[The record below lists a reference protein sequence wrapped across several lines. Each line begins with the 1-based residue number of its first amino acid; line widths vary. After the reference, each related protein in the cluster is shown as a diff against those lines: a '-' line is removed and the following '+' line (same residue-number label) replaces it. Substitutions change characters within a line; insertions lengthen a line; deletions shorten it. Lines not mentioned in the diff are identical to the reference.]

1 LPEQP
6 VRCSAMQL
14 TVPDSAPCGP
24 LVACYPHA
32 LRAARRCNP
41 LVQSTPLR
49 RLPQADAQPAVAVP
63 IGFGRCAVT
72 GRFAAAPDPSFCLCP
87 CLAPFK
93 DLHFVY
99 ETDRAKTAF
108 QEHQKEQHETTTHR
122 PAVAAAKTFQPIPPS
137 LLTHPTISALTPQP
151 QPLHLLTHHGPPSR
165 QLQRRR
171 ARGPLAAR
179 PRRGRSYGQGRG
191 IRQSGLRQRGR
202 GRTSR
207 VAATPRPVLL
217 GALRRVVRAQHRL

>member
-1 LPEQP
+1 MPEQP

-14 TVPDSAPCGP
+14 TVPGVLAPCGP

-72 GRFAAAPDPSFCLCP
+72 GRFAAAPGSVFLPLPLPCAFQRSAPPSS
-87 CLAPFK
+87 
-93 DLHFVY
+93 VY
-99 ETDRAKTAF
+99 ESDRAKTAF

-151 QPLHLLTHHGPPSR
+151 QPLHLLTHHGPPSTCCGPTGCK
-165 QLQRRR
+165 QR
-171 ARGPLAAR
+171 
-179 PRRGRSYGQGRG
+179 
-191 IRQSGLRQRGR
+191 
-202 GRTSR
+202 
-207 VAATPRPVLL
+207 
-217 GALRRVVRAQHRL
+217 